1 MITEMSNPVQNAIL
15 SACREFLKPIARLL
29 LKYGIGYREFSDIC
43 KAAFVEVASSD
54 FGIRDRKTNMSRVA
68 VMTGLSRKE
77 VRKVRDAIDGARF
90 FSVARSRRPE
100 LVLSIWHSD
109 SRFLDEAN
117 QPKRITFDGAEPNF
131 CDLVSLV
138 GGDIPPRAMLHELV
152 RAGSVKED
160 GDKLGAISRS
170 YVPEPGDPESILV
183 AGDAIKD
190 LVSTIHHNLG
200 SVRPEQRF
208 FERRVYSERLPAIQQ
223 SRFQRLATQRG
234 ELLLQEFNDW
244 MSERE
249 VARNLHHLSET
260 PGEIAPRIGVGVYFF
275 SDAPPTSLTE
285 SHPSDS
291 PQAARTALERRHG
304 S

>member
-1 MITEMSNPVQNAIL
+1 MSNPVQNAVL
-15 SACREFLKPIARLL
+15 SACSEFLKPIARLL

-54 FGIRDRKTNMSRVA
+54 FGIRGRKTNMSRVA

-77 VRKVRDAIDGARF
+77 VRKVRDAIDGTRF
-90 FSVARSRRPE
+90 FVTRSRRPE
-100 LVLSIWHSD
+100 LVLSVWHSD
-109 SRFLDEAN
+109 PRFLDEIN
-117 QPKRITFDGAEPNF
+117 QPKRISFDGPEPSF

-152 RAGSVKED
+152 RAGSVKEE

-183 AGDAIKD
+183 AGGAIKD
-190 LVSTIHHNLG
+190 LVSTIHNNLG

-208 FERRVYSERLPAIQQ
+208 FERRVYSERLPATQQ
-223 SRFQRLATQRG
+223 SRFQMLATQRG
-234 ELLLQEFNDW
+234 ELLLQDLNDW

-249 VARNLHHLSET
+249 VARNLHHPSET
-260 PGEIAPRIGVGVYFF
+260 LGGFAPRIGVGVYFF
-275 SDAPPTSLTE
+275 SDAPPQGLTE
-285 SHPSDS
+285 SQPLDL
-291 PQAARTALERRHG
+291 PQSARTDLECGHG